1 MGEGTCPRPQSEV
14 LLRSHLSLR
23 ARGAPGG
30 MYWTRRSPTPE
41 SGPHSPPGRSE
52 HSLPESPRPPGGSS
66 TFFIAETS
74 GGSHRRGAQETR
86 QCARNMAL
94 EDPSARPPSRGR
106 RSPGSDR
113 ATGLLSGPVRV
124 QAAAERGSRK
134 PAWGPPAGPV
144 PPGCRLRLWP
154 RPIARRCHSELRR
167 GESHAGPQQ
176 AGPPPLTARP
186 SLPSWQGGRGKA
198 ANFKSARR
206 LWSCPELS
214 TINHQ
219 SI

>member
-1 MGEGTCPRPQSEV
+1 MR
-14 LLRSHLSLR
+14 L
-23 ARGAPGG
+23 
-30 MYWTRRSPTPE
+30 
-41 SGPHSPPGRSE
+41 
-52 HSLPESPRPPGGSS
+52 
-66 TFFIAETS
+66 
-74 GGSHRRGAQETR
+74 
-86 QCARNMAL
+86 CARNMAS
-94 EDPSARPPSRGR
+94 EDPPARPPSRGR

-113 ATGLLSGPVRV
+113 AAAAGLLSGRVGV

-154 RPIARRCHSELRR
+154 RPLARRRCHSELRR
-167 GESHAGPQQ
+167 GEFHAGPQQ

-186 SLPSWQGGRGKA
+186 PLPSWQGGRGKA
-198 ANFKSARR
+198 ANFKSVRR

-214 TINHQ
+214 TINHR